1 MGIFDTSFA
10 VKANRQ
16 FIKKT
21 MSTDLLEAE
30 HEQQLATAWR
40 DKQDHK
46 ALHEL
51 TTAYFR
57 LVVALAARFKNY
69 GLPMGDLMQEGVVG
83 LMQAA
88 QRFEPERKVRFAT
101 YASWWIRAAIQ
112 DYILRNWSIVRLT
125 STASQKALFFN
136 LRRVKAKI
144 EGNPSKDLS
153 REAALKIA
161 EALHVGVA
169 DVEEMDARL
178 TGGDRSLNATP
189 GEPGESSEWQDLLPD
204 DAPRPD
210 EHVMQTHDSA
220 KRSTW
225 IKHAMDKL
233 TAREQTIIRA
243 RQMTDDSVTLE
254 TLGQQLGISKE
265 RVRQIEANALAKLKN
280 ALLAE
285 VGDPV
290 EAGLVAAA

>member
-1 MGIFDTSFA
+1 MGMFDTSFA
-10 VKANRQ
+10 LKANRQ

-21 MSTDLLEAE
+21 MSTDLLEAD
-30 HEQQLATAWR
+30 HEQALAHAWR

-88 QRFEPERKVRFAT
+88 ARFEPERKVRFAT

-125 STASQKALFFN
+125 STASQKSLFFN

-189 GEPGESSEWQDLLPD
+189 GEPGESEWQDLLPD
-204 DAPRPD
+204 GGAQPD
-210 EHVMQTHDSA
+210 ELVMETQDSA
-220 KRSTW
+220 KRATW
-225 IKHAMDKL
+225 IKHALDKL
-233 TAREQTIIRA
+233 TPREQTIIRE
-243 RQMTDDSVTLE
+243 RQMREDAVTLE
-254 TLGQQLGISKE
+254 TLGQRLGISKE
-265 RVRQIEANALAKLKN
+265 RVRQIESNALAKLRQ
-280 ALLAE
+280 ALLEE

>member
-1 MGIFDTSFA
+1 MGVFDTA
-10 VKANRQ
+10 YATKANRA

-21 MSTDLLEAE
+21 MAADLLEAE
-30 HEQQLATAWR
+30 HEQKLARAWR
-40 DKQDHK
+40 DRQDHK

-51 TTAYFR
+51 TSAYFR

-88 QRFEPERKVRFAT
+88 QRFEPERNVRFAT

-125 STASQKALFFN
+125 STASQKSLFFN

-153 REAALKIA
+153 RETAQKIA
-161 EALHVGVA
+161 KALHVAVG

-178 TGGDRSLNATP
+178 VSGDRSLNAAP
-189 GEPGESSEWQDLLPD
+189 GEPGESEWQDLLPD
-204 DAPRPD
+204 NAPRPD
-210 EHVMQTHDSA
+210 ELVMQTRDAA
-220 KRSTW
+220 KRSAW
-225 IKHAMDKL
+225 IKRALEKL
-233 TAREQTIIRA
+233 NPREQVIIRE
-243 RQMTDDSVTLE
+243 RQMQDEGVTLE
-254 TLGQQLGISKE
+254 ALGARLGISKE
-265 RVRQIEANALAKLKN
+265 RVRQIEANALTKLKS
-280 ALLAE
+280 ALIE
-285 VGDPV
+285 QVGDPV
-290 EAGLVAAA
+290 DAGLIAA

>member
-1 MGIFDTSFA
+1 MGMFDTTFA
-10 VKANRQ
+10 TKANRQ

-21 MSTDLLEAE
+21 MTAALLEAD
-30 HEQQLATAWR
+30 HEQHLARAWR
-40 DKQDHK
+40 DNQDHK

-88 QRFEPERKVRFAT
+88 QRFEPERNVRFAT

-125 STASQKALFFN
+125 STASQKSLFFN

-153 REAALKIA
+153 RATAQKIA
-161 EALHVGVA
+161 DALHVAVG
-169 DVEEMDARL
+169 DVEVMDARL
-178 TGGDRSLNATP
+178 TSGDRSLNAAP
-189 GEPGESSEWQDLLPD
+189 GEPGESEWQDLLPD
-204 DAPRPD
+204 TGAGPD
-210 EHVMQTHDSA
+210 ELVMQTADGA
-220 KRSTW
+220 KRAKW
-225 IKHAMDKL
+225 IAQAFEKL
-233 TAREQTIIRA
+233 SPREQTIIRE
-243 RQMTDDSVTLE
+243 RQMQDDTVTLE
-254 TLGQQLGISKE
+254 ALGARLGISKE
-265 RVRQIEANALAKLKN
+265 RVRQVEAVALAKLRA
-280 ALLAE
+280 ALLE
-285 VGDPV
+285 QVGDPV

>member
-1 MGIFDTSFA
+1 MGMFDTSFA
-10 VKANRQ
+10 TKANRQ
-16 FIKKT
+16 FIRKT
-21 MSTDLLEAE
+21 MTTDLLEAE
-30 HEQQLATAWR
+30 HERDLARAWR
-40 DKQDHK
+40 DRQDHK

-51 TTAYFR
+51 TGAYFR

-88 QRFEPERKVRFAT
+88 QRFEPERNVRFAT

-125 STASQKALFFN
+125 STASQKSLFFN

-153 REAALKIA
+153 RATAQKIA
-161 EALHVGVA
+161 DALHVTVG
-169 DVEEMDARL
+169 DVETMDARL
-178 TGGDRSLNATP
+178 MGGDRSLNAAP
-189 GEPGESSEWQDLLPD
+189 GEPGESEWQDLLPD

-210 EHVMQTHDSA
+210 ELVMQARDAATKA
-220 KRSTW
+220 KW
-225 IKHAMDKL
+225 IGQALKKL
-233 TAREQTIIRA
+233 TPREQTIIRE
-243 RQMTDDSVTLE
+243 RQMQDETVTLE
-254 TLGQQLGISKE
+254 ALGERLGISKE
-265 RVRQIEANALAKLKN
+265 RVRQIEASALAKLRQ
-280 ALLAE
+280 ALLE
-285 VGDPV
+285 QVGDPI

>member
-1 MGIFDTSFA
+1 MGTFDTA
-10 VKANRQ
+10 HAAKANRQ

-30 HEQQLATAWR
+30 HEQALAIAWR

-125 STASQKALFFN
+125 STASQKSLFFN

-161 EALHVGVA
+161 NALHVAVS

-178 TGGDRSLNATP
+178 TAGDRSLNATP
-189 GEPGESSEWQDLLPD
+189 GEPGESEWQDLLPD

-210 EHVMQTHDSA
+210 ENVMQTHDSA
-220 KRSTW
+220 KRATW
-225 IKHAMDKL
+225 IKHALDKL
-233 TAREQTIIRA
+233 SPREQTIIRA

-265 RVRQIEANALAKLKN
+265 RVRQIEANALSKLKN
-280 ALLAE
+280 ALLEE